1 MRHDFVPLHL
11 KRLIDEGAECA
22 ACPMATVVSGLFQMA
37 RPFLFLPGCQAALF
51 HLEGRQP
58 MRSGATWHDW
68 EEEHTILDR
77 GWAAMNS
84 RVFSVIL
91 LPTAECN
98 VACTY
103 CFEHKEPHRL
113 SMAPRAAAHQ
123 AAARSHRARRHRG
136 MRNLLAGR
144 RGDDH
149 GPSLVCGGR
158 QDHGRSRRRRGRR
171 FTHYL
176 QTNLISYSPAW
187 NDVLR
192 SMFGGSL
199 GTSMDFPNL
208 HRKLF
213 KGGAD
218 AYTASGP
225 SGSAKPKPR
234 ASISA
239 SSPCSTKAASTPAP
253 TLLPLL
259 HRGTR
264 TQKFPG
270 QHAFPR
276 RTRQRVEAEFHLD
289 KTALAEFLAELFD
302 IWMERGHANGVSLG
316 PFDSLIHHFTGAPA
330 RLPCIWKENCSN
342 QFISVDSKGTVAQ
355 CDCWVTSYPE
365 SFFGNVFRD
374 PDLTQMLRTSP
385 ARREFVERPKHL
397 VEHEDCLECRFLSI
411 CHGGCPVRTYSAL
424 GTMLA
429 KDPYCEVY
437 KAVFGRA
444 EPTAEQF
451 YGAAMPV

>member
-1 MRHDFVPLHL
+1 
-11 KRLIDEGAECA
+11 
-22 ACPMATVVSGLFQMA
+22 
-37 RPFLFLPGCQAALF
+37 
-51 HLEGRQP
+51 
-58 MRSGATWHDW
+58 
-68 EEEHTILDR
+68 
-77 GWAAMNS
+77 MNN

-98 VACTY
+98 VACSY

-113 SMAPRAAAHQ
+113 SMLLVPLLTKQLLDHLEHEGIEECEVYWQGGEAMIMGPAWFVEAGRLMNEAAA
-123 AAARSHRARRHRG
+123 
-136 MRNLLAGR
+136 
-144 RGDDH
+144 
-149 GPSLVCGGR
+149 V
-158 QDHGRSRRRRGRR
+158 RGRR
-171 FTHYL
+171 FVHYL

-192 SMFGGSL
+192 DMFGGAL

-218 AYTASGP
+218 AYTKTWTERLREAQRAGLEIGVIAVLHQ
-225 SGSAKPKPR
+225 GSLDAGADAFYR
-234 ASISA
+234 YFTDELGLTSFQVN
-239 SSPCSTKAASTPAP
+239 TP
-253 TLLPLL
+253 
-259 HRGTR
+259 
-264 TQKFPG
+264 FPG
-270 QHAFPR
+270 GPAKA
-276 RTRQRVEAEFHLD
+276 VEAEFDLD
-289 KTALAEFLAELFD
+289 KSALAAFLTELFD
-302 IWMERGHANGVSLG
+302 IWMERGHARGIALG
-316 PFDSLIHHFTGAPA
+316 PFDALVHHFTGEAS

-374 PDLTQMLRTSP
+374 DNLTEMLRRSP
-385 ARREFVERPKHL
+385 ARREFVERPRHL
-397 VEHEDCLECRFLSI
+397 VEHEDCLSCRYLSI

-437 KAVFGRA
+437 KAVFARA
-444 EPTAEQF
+444 ETHGRRLLRLRPPSATPLPRAPS
-451 YGAAMPV
+451 GPARLSTMA

>member
-1 MRHDFVPLHL
+1 M
-11 KRLIDEGAECA
+11 
-22 ACPMATVVSGLFQMA
+22 S
-37 RPFLFLPGCQAALF
+37 
-51 HLEGRQP
+51 
-58 MRSGATWHDW
+58 
-68 EEEHTILDR
+68 
-77 GWAAMNS
+77 N

-98 VACTY
+98 VACDY

-113 SMAPRAAAHQ
+113 SMVLVPLLTRQLLDHLEHEGIEECEIYWQGGEAMIMGPDWYVEAGKIMDSAAEA
-123 AAARSHRARRHRG
+123 
-136 MRNLLAGR
+136 
-144 RGDDH
+144 
-149 GPSLVCGGR
+149 
-158 QDHGRSRRRRGRR
+158 RGRR

-187 NDVLR
+187 DDVLR
-192 SMFGGSL
+192 SMFGSSL

-213 KGGAD
+213 KGGAEAYSSVWTKRLHEAQAAGHEIGVIAVLHKGSLEAGAD
-218 AYTASGP
+218 AFYRYYTEELGLTSFQVN
-225 SGSAKPKPR
+225 
-234 ASISA
+234 
-239 SSPCSTKAASTPAP
+239 TP
-253 TLLPLL
+253 
-259 HRGTR
+259 
-264 TQKFPG
+264 FPG
-270 QHAFPR
+270 GPAK
-276 RTRQRVEAEFHLD
+276 EIEDEFDLD
-289 KTALAEFLAELFD
+289 QDELASFLVELFD
-302 IWMERGHANGVSLG
+302 IWMERGHAQGVALG
-316 PFDSLIHHFTGAPA
+316 PFDALVHHFSGESA

-365 SFFGNVFRD
+365 SFFGNVFRE
-374 PDLTQMLRTSP
+374 PDLTAMLRKSP

-397 VEHEDCLECRFLSI
+397 VEHEDCLSCRFLSI

-444 EPTAEQF
+444 EHHGRTLLRQRHAE
-451 YGAAMPV
+451 GKKPSGSAPGPGSMTTVATP